1 MPLPAGP
8 GHPPPSGPAS
18 AADRTGAGALRC
30 WPSSRRSPACSPIT
44 SWRSGPAGSST
55 AGARTPAA
63 TAHKAARKH
72 PAAKTTPAPP
82 AAAHARAVVISVTAV
97 SEPCWAD
104 LTTPGGAT
112 IFEGIVGTGTSK
124 TWTERQAVTL
134 KLGNPG
140 AVTLTVDG
148 KNRTGLGS
156 EPLTLNLGP
165 GRGNPG

>member
-1 MPLPAGP
+1 MSLPAGP
-8 GHPPPSGPAS
+8 GHPAPLRPSQRRRPHWGWSVALLAVL
-18 AADRTGAGALRC
+18 AALAGLATYHFV
-30 WPSSRRSPACSPIT
+30 AA
-44 SWRSGPAGSST
+44 GPAGSST
-55 AGARTPAA
+55 AATRTPAA

-82 AAAHARAVVISVTAV
+82 AKAHARAVVISVTAV

-104 LTTPGGAT
+104 LTTPGGAR

-134 KLGNPG
+134 RLGNPG

-156 EPLTLNLGP
+156 QPLTLNLGP
-165 GRGNPG
+165 GQGNPG

>member
-1 MPLPAGP
+1 VA
-8 GHPPPSGPAS
+8 
-18 AADRTGAGALRC
+18 
-30 WPSSRRSPACSPIT
+30 
-44 SWRSGPAGSST
+44 SGPAGSST
-55 AGARTPAA
+55 AAARTPAA

-82 AAAHARAVVISVTAV
+82 AKAHARAVVISVTAV
-97 SEPCWAD
+97 SEPCWTD

-112 IFEGIVGTGTSK
+112 IFQGIVGTGTSK

-140 AVTLTVDG
+140 AVTLTING
-148 KNRTGLGS
+148 KNRTALGS

-165 GRGNPG
+165 GQGNPG